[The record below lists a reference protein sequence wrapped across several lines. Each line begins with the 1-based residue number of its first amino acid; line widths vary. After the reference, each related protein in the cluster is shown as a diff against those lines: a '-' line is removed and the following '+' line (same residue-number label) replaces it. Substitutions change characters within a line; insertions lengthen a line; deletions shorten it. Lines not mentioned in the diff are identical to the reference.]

1 MNNSGRFNSHEKS
14 ALQLENIDTA
24 ETYFQE
30 HFGHTLLAKNEFD
43 RKRSHG
49 ARHVGKNMNNA
60 AASVHDTM
68 QALGPIIDVIKDSGV
83 PYAGIAIGT
92 ITFVFAV

>member
-1 MNNSGRFNSHEKS
+1 
-14 ALQLENIDTA
+14 
-24 ETYFQE
+24 
-30 HFGHTLLAKNEFD
+30 
-43 RKRSHG
+43 
-49 ARHVGKNMNNA
+49 MNNA